1 MTEVPSIGFSRGSP
15 TEQFPYVGFTIDISR
30 TESKFTFSVEKGEQ
44 GENNQQRNAKSE
56 KTKKSG
62 KGNQADTD
70 DKPATP
76 TAPTRWSTNLER
88 VISNCRTAFLAM
100 TKSFTFPELE
110 QMSRTGLPWQ
120 SLEEIISRGTSTTR
134 SLQFVCICIGTK
146 HHTSLV
152 TPGEIIH
159 LLGRQ
164 SRWVLFCQIFN

>member
-1 MTEVPSIGFSRGSP
+1 LLKYRSYENRVGLLGFVHESREFFAGSFGNSNRMTEVPSIGFSRGSP

-100 TKSFTFPELE
+100 TKSFTFPEL
-110 QMSRTGLPWQ
+110 
-120 SLEEIISRGTSTTR
+120 
-134 SLQFVCICIGTK
+134 
-146 HHTSLV
+146 
-152 TPGEIIH
+152 
-159 LLGRQ
+159 
-164 SRWVLFCQIFN
+164 